1 MPSGALFRE
10 LVSGP
15 VNTSR
20 TRQILSIAVL
30 LLISISIIGSAAG
43 DCEEELEATNKE
55 LAQVREERDEYAQRL
70 EDSTTIIIIV
80 LGLLIISWLV
90 FWVSSR
96 RQQVV
101 LMELQRRTGVTLDS
115 PTKKER
121 KRRRG

>member
-1 MPSGALFRE
+1 MASNLPIRTCFLLVLVLFAFCVPSPTTTT
-10 LVSGP
+10 VS
-15 VNTSR
+15 
-20 TRQILSIAVL
+20 A
-30 LLISISIIGSAAG
+30 
-43 DCEEELEATNKE
+43 DCEEELATVKE
-55 LAQVREERDEYAQRL
+55 ELNATKVQLAKIEKERDEYAQRL

-80 LGLLIISWLV
+80 LGLMIISWLV
-90 FWVSSR
+90 FWVSAR

>member
-1 MPSGALFRE
+1 M
-10 LVSGP
+10 SGP

-20 TRQILSIAVL
+20 TRQTLSLVVFLLIA
-30 LLISISIIGSAAG
+30 ISISGSVGA
-43 DCEEELEATNKE
+43 DCEEELEATQKE
-55 LAQVREERDEYAQRL
+55 LAQVKEERDEYAQRL